1 MPRRASRSAA
11 RVGVRNLRLDIA
23 YDGTGYFGWQWQPG
37 RPTIQGALEEAIE
50 RLTGQ
55 RAVVAGAG
63 RTDAGV
69 HAAGQAA
76 SFRTECPI
84 PVARVAQ
91 ALNRIL
97 PNDIRVLKAAE
108 ADLSFHARRS
118 AVAKLYRYRIFRG
131 TICPPY
137 LARFVCHYPFPL
149 NVEFMMRA
157 ARALEGLHDFTS
169 FAASDPGGEKAARR
183 RTRQRERSNVR
194 RISRSRVTESR
205 NARLIVYNVRGNGF
219 LYHMVR
225 NITGT
230 LIEIGR
236 GAIDPGKMPEIL
248 AARDRSQAGPTAPA
262 AGLMLVKV
270 EYVPDYSAPG
280 RTRRSV

>member
-1 MPRRASRSAA
+1 MQKRANLSAP

-23 YDGTGYFGWQWQPG
+23 YDGTGYFGWQRQPG
-37 RPTIQGALEEAIE
+37 RPTIQGALEAAVET
-50 RLTGQ
+50 LTGQ
-55 RAVVAGAG
+55 RAVVVGAG

-69 HAAGQAA
+69 HAAGQVA

-84 PVARVAQ
+84 PVERVAQ

-97 PNDIRVLKAAE
+97 PNDIRILKAAE
-108 ADLSFHARRS
+108 ADFSFHARRS
-118 AVAKLYRYRIFRG
+118 AVAKQYRYRIFRG

-137 LARFVCHYPFPL
+137 LARFVCYYPFPF
-149 NVEFMMRA
+149 NVEGMMRA

-169 FAASDPGGEKAARR
+169 FAASDPGGGKAARR
-183 RTRQRERSNVR
+183 RMEQRERSNVR
-194 RISRSRVTESR
+194 RIIRSRVTESR
-205 NARLIVYNVRGNGF
+205 NTRFIVYNVRGNGF

-225 NITGT
+225 NIAGT

-248 AARDRSQAGPTAPA
+248 AARDRSLAGPTAPA

-270 EYVPDYSAPG
+270 DYASD
-280 RTRRSV
+280 